1 MCRTRP
7 LIEEEGGRG
16 EAGKKLSIDNFE
28 DTLEQLSF
36 RLRTKIFNRFTR
48 LYTT

>member
-7 LIEEEGGRG
+7 LIEEEWG
-16 EAGKKLSIDNFE
+16 AGKKLSIDNFE